1 MRKMAELERG
11 NLRDAT
17 EKSWGATLRATNA
30 LILATKLCKELD
42 GAKEGLL
49 WNFTGLLKKI
59 EKLIRNV

>member
-17 EKSWGATLRATNA
+17 EKPWGATPRATNA
-30 LILATKLCKELD
+30 LILAGKLCKKLN

-49 WNFTGLLKKI
+49 WNFTSLQEKI
-59 EKLIRNV
+59 DKLTRNV